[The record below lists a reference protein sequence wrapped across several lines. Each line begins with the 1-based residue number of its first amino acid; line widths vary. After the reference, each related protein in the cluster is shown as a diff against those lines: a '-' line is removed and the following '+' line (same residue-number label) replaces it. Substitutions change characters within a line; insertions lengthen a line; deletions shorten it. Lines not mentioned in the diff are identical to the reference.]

1 MANAMVSKGSE
12 YKNKIVKSL
21 ATNLSALYYMVSKKS
36 AKKRAEL

>member
-12 YKNKIVKSL
+12 YKSKILNSL
-21 ATNLSALYYMVSKKS
+21 ITNLSALYYMFGKKS